1 MPAAVGNSW
10 PMAYQGSFGSQCQ
23 APIPG
28 SADASSA
35 AGLSHLFACPRT
47 IGRGWQV
54 LDDEH
59 PVPSVAFSGQI
70 WLFAGCILAARSQ
83 PLDTTTSVPPL
94 PDSRT
99 RLWLISG
106 FVLVRLRAR
115 CWLLNLRFSLLLG
128 SWRRSATRGCSQQTS
143 FCDSWVASSTR
154 PLSGLACISRF

>member
-35 AGLSHLFACPRT
+35 AGLSHLFACPRA

-83 PLDTTTSVPPL
+83 PLDTTTCRIL
-94 PDSRT
+94 
-99 RLWLISG
+99 
-106 FVLVRLRAR
+106 
-115 CWLLNLRFSLLLG
+115 
-128 SWRRSATRGCSQQTS
+128 
-143 FCDSWVASSTR
+143 
-154 PLSGLACISRF
+154 GLACG